1 MDDEWVAGRLAE
13 AVAAT
18 AAFEDIYVF
27 VDTFADVDR
36 GYYRRHGVVD
46 RFYNPRLGFAVVR
59 HLIAAFGQCSDWVP
73 DSNPSRM
80 ALISSTN
87 RRAICA
93 KTGALTRT
101 RTRTLPIAGSMID
114 LLSVAQL
121 ACLGEPQQE
130 DILTS
135 LWPPSLWI
143 SDA

>member
-36 GYYRRHGVVD
+36 GYYRWHGVVD

-59 HLIAAFGQCSDWVP
+59 HLIAAFGQCSEWVP
-73 DSNPSRM
+73 DSNPSKM

-87 RRAICA
+87 RRAIFA
-93 KTGALTRT
+93 KAGALT
-101 RTRTLPIAGSMID
+101 RTRTLPIAGAMID
-114 LLSVAQL
+114 LLSGAQL

-130 DILTS
+130 EVPASI
-135 LWPPSLWI
+135 WPPSLWI